1 MAFENGSRAM
11 NGTFGTVWADGR
23 EIAEISAFQ
32 LKVTKNWDPINLCGQ
47 MAEDRKLT
55 GIKITGSMTLHKVYS
70 RGAEDVNAAAK
81 GHDVRRSLVAKLAD
95 PDAFGAERVAV
106 YGMNYDEQTLMDFAA
121 GKAGST
127 TVPFQATGYEYL
139 DQVAPPQ

>member
-1 MAFENGSRAM
+1 M
-11 NGTFGTVWADGR
+11 
-23 EIAEISAFQ
+23 
-32 LKVTKNWDPINLCGQ
+32 
-47 MAEDRKLT
+47 
-55 GIKITGSMTLHKVYS
+55 
-70 RGAEDVNAAAK
+70 
-81 GHDVRRSLVAKLAD
+81 RRSLVAKLAD
-95 PDAFGAERVAV
+95 PDAYGAERVAV